1 MFLYYMTLNHKI
13 KNREVCQ
20 MALQQEMMSQRQVEQ
35 QLCWSKWDEDLAL
48 SDTEG
53 FEAVNYQKTK
63 FLIHPKTLISRHT
76 SHLKEKKAVYGRL
89 NSFSTKYA
97 QIKG

>member
-1 MFLYYMTLNHKI
+1 
-13 KNREVCQ
+13 
-20 MALQQEMMSQRQVEQ
+20 MAGILE
-35 QLCWSKWDEDLAL
+35 LKLK
-48 SDTEG
+48 
-53 FEAVNYQKTK
+53 KTK

-89 NSFSTKYA
+89 NSFSIKYA